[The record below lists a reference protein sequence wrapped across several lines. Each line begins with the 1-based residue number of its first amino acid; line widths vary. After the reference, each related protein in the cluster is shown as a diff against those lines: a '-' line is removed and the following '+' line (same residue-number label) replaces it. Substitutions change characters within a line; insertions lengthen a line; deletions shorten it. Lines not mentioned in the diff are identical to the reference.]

1 MNPSYCWVQCFGVN
15 CLFKKHESRESTLK
29 FLKASWRFKPI
40 NMIQNINHLLSVHF
54 TWNPCNVSPPPFRSR
69 MAPWKI
75 HYTIYIYMLYIST
88 SIYIYIYTYI
98 NNYVC
103 VYYTII
109 NLIYLL
115 QSNGIP
121 FLRYVSHSKLGVVP
135 EGQQEYMFPL

>member
-54 TWNPCNVSPPPFRSR
+54 TSSLQIIENGTLENPLYN
-69 MAPWKI
+69 I
-75 HYTIYIYMLYIST
+75 HIHAIYIYKY
-88 SIYIYIYTYI
+88 IYIYIYTYI